1 MNDSQK
7 VKADSPLMND
17 AQITKAESALMND
30 VQNVKAD
37 PALTNDGHQSIWTNT
52 YRESS
57 QKCGF
62 DLTNSNVN

>member
-1 MNDSQK
+1 MMSRTSKKAQK
-7 VKADSPLMND
+7 VKADSAL
-17 AQITKAESALMND
+17 TKD

-37 PALTNDGHQSIWTNT
+37 PALTNDGHKSIWTNT

-62 DLTNSNVN
+62 DLTNSNVKCCFSAKFG